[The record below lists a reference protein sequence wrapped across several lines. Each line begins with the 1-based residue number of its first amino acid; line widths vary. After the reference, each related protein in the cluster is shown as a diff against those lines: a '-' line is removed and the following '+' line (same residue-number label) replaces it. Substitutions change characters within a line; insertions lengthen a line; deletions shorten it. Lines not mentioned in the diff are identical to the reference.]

1 MENRRKPLVFILS
14 TILLILSLSVFFV
27 MAILVINRHMFFV
40 DRLNN
45 FVVGVRTDFWNGFFK
60 VFTYFGQFYFL
71 VIVVLLMLI
80 FVRDKR
86 IGLSS
91 MLGLVLASVFNL
103 VVKSII
109 RRPRPTDLMI
119 IEEIGHSFPSAHA
132 MLSILVFGLI
142 IYFLSVSNKP
152 KVTKVLS
159 SIILSIIILMTG
171 FSRVYLGVHYAS
183 DILAGW
189 LAGIAFIILTVAIYK
204 MFKTI
209 TFSKIGK
216 Y

>member
-14 TILLILSLSVFFV
+14 TILLILCLSVFFV
-27 MAILVINRHMFFV
+27 MAILVINRHIFFV

-45 FVVGVRTDFWNGFFK
+45 FVVGVRTDFWNEFFK

-71 VIVVLLMLI
+71 VIVLLLMLI

-86 IGLSS
+86 IGLSG
-91 MLGLVLASVFNL
+91 MLGLVFASVFNL

-109 RRPRPTDLMI
+109 RRPRPTDFMI

-209 TFSKIGK
+209 TFNKIGK
-216 Y
+216 H